1 MKQKKKKGFT
11 LIEMMAVI
19 AILGIFSTL
28 VFSLFSSSTSMLVMA
43 ENDNVLQNESRNI
56 IDVLEEDIRYGSTIV
71 PGTSSSN
78 VLALTR
84 GGKRY
89 IYTIEGTEFKKYE
102 DKNGSNTVD
111 SDPDPTKK
119 DIFIVSPSKNVKE
132 FEVKKE
138 NDLYKIRFKFETKDG
153 KSSYDYEN
161 SIYPMNSPN

>member
-1 MKQKKKKGFT
+1 MKKKKGFT

-56 IDVLEEDIRYGSTIV
+56 IDVLEEDIRYGESIEVTGAPQMI
-71 PGTSSSN
+71 
-78 VLALTR
+78 LALTR
-84 GGKRY
+84 KSTRY
-89 IYTIEGTEFKKYE
+89 FYTIEGSEFQKYE
-102 DKNGSNTVD
+102 DEDNDKKFD
-111 SDPDPTKK
+111 KTKDK
-119 DIFIVSPSKNVKE
+119 LIVSPSKNVKE

-161 SIYPMNSPN
+161 SIYPMNS